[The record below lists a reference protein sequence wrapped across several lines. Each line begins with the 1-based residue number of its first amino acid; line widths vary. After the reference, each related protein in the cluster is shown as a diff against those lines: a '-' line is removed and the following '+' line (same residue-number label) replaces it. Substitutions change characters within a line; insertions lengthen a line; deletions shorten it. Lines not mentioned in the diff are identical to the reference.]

1 MPALNL
7 TELNAALRNVGARW
21 EAAQPAEEHLLGY
34 VPGPEDHSFEER
46 EHLSR
51 ASYTRFMAMA
61 AAAAAPPYPPAIDW
75 RHFPA
80 HAPLP
85 AGDYVTPVR
94 DQKTCGSCVAFGTLA
109 AFESAI
115 RIHDKNPAKAVDLS
129 EADLFYCHGEAE
141 HGRRCGGPS
150 GGWWPDAAL
159 ACCQNPGVV
168 DEPCFP
174 YTPGDQPCKKCTD
187 WKKRLTKIAKW
198 QKITSTTAM
207 KQWLATRGPLITC
220 FTVYADFYSYHSGI
234 YHHVSGALEG
244 GHCVCCV
251 GYDDARRYWICK
263 NSWNTTW
270 GDHGF
275 FNIAYGQVGIDA
287 AMWALEI

>member
-1 MPALNL
+1 
-7 TELNAALRNVGARW
+7 
-21 EAAQPAEEHLLGY
+21 
-34 VPGPEDHSFEER
+34 
-46 EHLSR
+46 
-51 ASYTRFMAMA
+51 MAMS

-94 DQKTCGSCVAFGTLA
+94 DQKSCGSCVAFGTLA

-129 EADLFYCHGEAE
+129 EADLFYCHAEAE
-141 HGRRCGGPS
+141 HGRHCSGPS

-220 FTVYADFYSYHSGI
+220 FSVYADFYSYHSGI

-251 GYDDARRYWICK
+251 GYDDAKRYWICK

>member
-1 MPALNL
+1 METNMPALNL

-21 EAAQPAEEHLLGY
+21 EAAQPAEEHRLGY

-129 EADLFYCHGEAE
+129 EADLFTAMP
-141 HGRRCGGPS
+141 RRSMGAIA
-150 GGWWPDAAL
+150 AAL
-159 ACCQNPGVV
+159 PADGGRTLWPVAKTPAWSTNPA
-168 DEPCFP
+168 FP
-174 YTPGDQPCKKCTD
+174 TH
-187 WKKRLTKIAKW
+187 RAI
-198 QKITSTTAM
+198 S
-207 KQWLATRGPLITC
+207 LARNARTGK
-220 FTVYADFYSYHSGI
+220 SG
-234 YHHVSGALEG
+234 
-244 GHCVCCV
+244 
-251 GYDDARRYWICK
+251 
-263 NSWNTTW
+263 
-270 GDHGF
+270 
-275 FNIAYGQVGIDA
+275 
-287 AMWALEI
+287 

>member
-7 TELNAALRNVGARW
+7 TELNAALQNVGARW
-21 EAAQPAEEHLLGY
+21 EAAQPAEEHFLGY

-51 ASYTRFMAMA
+51 ASYTRFMAMT

-94 DQKTCGSCVAFGTLA
+94 DQKSCGSCVAFGTLA

-129 EADLFYCHGEAE
+129 EADLFYCHAEAE
-141 HGRRCGGPS
+141 QGRHCSGPT

-159 ACCQNPGVV
+159 ACCQN
-168 DEPCFP
+168 
-174 YTPGDQPCKKCTD
+174 Q
-187 WKKRLTKIAKW
+187 R
-198 QKITSTTAM
+198 
-207 KQWLATRGPLITC
+207 
-220 FTVYADFYSYHSGI
+220 
-234 YHHVSGALEG
+234 
-244 GHCVCCV
+244 
-251 GYDDARRYWICK
+251 
-263 NSWNTTW
+263 
-270 GDHGF
+270 
-275 FNIAYGQVGIDA
+275 
-287 AMWALEI
+287 